1 MKINTKLRFSPF
13 VHISPALP
21 NTIVI
26 MIAAIL
32 PQLVFLGIYK
42 DFKALLVIAMSVL
55 FCKLFVWLPQVL
67 IVACRILM
75 ACGRQD
81 LVP

>member
-1 MKINTKLRFSPF
+1 MGKRQS
-13 VHISPALP
+13 
-21 NTIVI
+21 
-26 MIAAIL
+26 
-32 PQLVFLGIYK
+32 
-42 DFKALLVIAMSVL
+42 VIAMSVL
-55 FCKLFVWLPQVL
+55 FCKLFIWLPQVL